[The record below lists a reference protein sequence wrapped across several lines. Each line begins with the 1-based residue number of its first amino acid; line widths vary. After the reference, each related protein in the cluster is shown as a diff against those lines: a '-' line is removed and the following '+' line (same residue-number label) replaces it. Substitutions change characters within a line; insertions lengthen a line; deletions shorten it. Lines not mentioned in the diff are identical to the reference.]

1 MMNYEAKTICDHIDC
16 LARLTGAPDSFVVQ
30 VKELFG
36 RKGISLHEDAEPY
49 IKALEEAFRR
59 EETIRASA
67 LRARQNLS
75 SMSDNFQ
82 KIGRA
87 YVEQLSRPRKS
98 AAEPHASA
106 RRPRSKTAT
115 SRPTAHQITIQG
127 DHRTYVTRTERE
139 ELPMVPGPDDMQ

>member
-1 MMNYEAKTICDHIDC
+1 MNYEPKTICDHIDC

-36 RKGISLHEDAEPY
+36 RKGISLQEDAEPY
-49 IKALEEAFRR
+49 LKALDEAFRR

-67 LRARQNLS
+67 VRARQNLS
-75 SMSDNFQ
+75 SMHENFQ

-87 YVEQLSRPRKS
+87 YVDQLSRQRKP
-98 AAEPHASA
+98 AAEVHDSA
-106 RRPRSKTAT
+106 RRQRTKTSA

-139 ELPMVPGPDDMQ
+139 ELPMVPGPDEMQ